1 MSLDLLDLVG
11 DSKREI
17 KKENKKKLHALLD
30 KYGSVE
36 EIERNG
42 SLKDGFELDF
52 ARVDGAL
59 DEVLEERRM
68 GYREEKYG
76 DSDDDLE
83 LSNVKKSNPLL
94 PDDEE
99 FSLEGLTLSDRQRKA
114 IDKLDMNTQLSVI
127 RALREQQGVEKPK
140 PKKETSETSSSKLDV
155 LREKVDKANREIK
168 VADNEHSRTKSDASI
183 ERNNIDSENND
194 SQSVYSISDKKLIR
208 LMGENLIKTEKAKD
222 YIYLDKYGHITVGIG
237 NMIDN
242 EKKFKSLDWKID
254 GRDATSEE
262 IDEAYTTF
270 ISLQNEKDESGSY
283 KYRNYKAEY
292 FKKYSKLRISKDTM
306 IEAMDEHLREDLYRA
321 RGKLKEF
328 DKLPIPMKLI
338 ILDFYYNKG
347 SFFNQKGLSQSLK
360 NRNAKSFL
368 QSMKRGMKDRDE
380 WTLGKFKQIPS
391 SFWGK

>member
-1 MSLDLLDLVG
+1 
-11 DSKREI
+11 
-17 KKENKKKLHALLD
+17 
-30 KYGSVE
+30 
-36 EIERNG
+36 
-42 SLKDGFELDF
+42 
-52 ARVDGAL
+52 
-59 DEVLEERRM
+59 
-68 GYREEKYG
+68 
-76 DSDDDLE
+76 
-83 LSNVKKSNPLL
+83 
-94 PDDEE
+94 
-99 FSLEGLTLSDRQRKA
+99 
-114 IDKLDMNTQLSVI
+114 
-127 RALREQQGVEKPK
+127 
-140 PKKETSETSSSKLDV
+140 
-155 LREKVDKANREIK
+155 
-168 VADNEHSRTKSDASI
+168 
-183 ERNNIDSENND
+183 
-194 SQSVYSISDKKLIR
+194 
-208 LMGENLIKTEKAKD
+208 MGENLIKTEKAKD

-237 NMIDN
+237 NMIDD
-242 EKKFKSLDWKID
+242 EKKFKSLEWKID
-254 GRDATSEE
+254 GRDATAEE

-380 WTLGKFKQIPS
+380 WTLEKFKQIPS